1 MLNLSNIEKISKTER
16 IAPLNIIRE
25 YLEMEVLYYI
35 SQSRLAKEIIFYGGT
50 ALRLA
55 YHGPRF
61 SEDLDFIFT
70 HPPTPKAET
79 DLGHA
84 LTMVVQNNIGVQL
97 EEVIMKRWTLFGLLH
112 ITHDA
117 LKHPMR
123 LKIEITK
130 RREQIRSQPVLL
142 TSPTTNKEVIFRCAD
157 LETLAT
163 LKEKAIR
170 QRSAPRD
177 WFDYWYLCN
186 KLNKEPHQIRSFPF
200 QKRNFSN
207 ELKRWLPQNQ
217 WSIIPSIITFYET

>member
-1 MLNLSNIEKISKTER
+1 MLNLSNIEKLSKTMH
-16 IAPLNIIRE
+16 IATLNIIRE
-25 YLEMEVLYYI
+25 HLEMEVLYYM

-70 HPPTPKAET
+70 HPPTPKAQT
-79 DLGHA
+79 DLEYV
-84 LTMVVQNNIGVQL
+84 LTMVVQHNIGVQL

-112 ITHDA
+112 ITHA
-117 LKHPMR
+117 VLKHPIR
-123 LKIEITK
+123 LKVEITK
-130 RREQIRSQPVLL
+130 RREKIRSQPVLL
-142 TSPTTNKEVIFRCAD
+142 ISPTTNKEVIFRCAD

-163 LKEKAIR
+163 LKEKAIA

-186 KLNKEPHQIRSFPF
+186 KLKTEPQPLRPFPF

-217 WSIIPSIITFYET
+217 WPIIASIITFYET